1 MSATSFSAH
10 LNKWLKSK
18 QSKTLEGL
26 VDNFEEKSFA
36 ILFLVLM
43 ALPALPLP
51 TGGLTHVFELITV
64 LLALEVIA
72 GRRSVWL
79 PKKWRTMQLP
89 ESIVNTGLPKLVGFI
104 AWLEKYSRPRLHTVI
119 NHRFTL
125 QVLGLVII
133 VFAVFAAF
141 AIPFSGLDT
150 LPALGVVLI
159 ALSIILEDFALTI
172 LGICVG
178 SIGVG
183 LVIGLGSVAFKLIG

>member
-1 MSATSFSAH
+1 MAKTPFSTH
-10 LNKWLKSK
+10 LDNWLKSSK
-18 QSKTLEGL
+18 PKTLEGL
-26 VDNFEEKSFA
+26 VNNFEEKSFA

-51 TGGLTHVFELITV
+51 TGGLTHLFELITV

-79 PKKWRTMQLP
+79 PKRWRGMNLP
-89 ESIVNTGLPKLVGFI
+89 KSVVNSGLPKLVSFI
-104 AWLEKYSRPRLHTVI
+104 AWLEKYSRPRFSQLMS
-119 NHRFTL
+119 HRFTL
-125 QVLGLVII
+125 QILGLVII

-150 LPALGVVLI
+150 LPALGIVLI
-159 ALSIILEDFALTI
+159 ALSIILEDFLLMLVGI
-172 LGICVG
+172 LVG

-183 LVIGLGSVAFKLIG
+183 LVIGLGSAAFKLLG